1 MKAFGYVRVSTD
13 RQAEQGVSLEAQEA
27 KIHAMATVQG
37 AKLLDVTNVSGPL
50 PAEFMIK
57 DAILGHGTLTSSK
70 NESTWSRSARLCD
83 VTVR

>member
-1 MKAFGYVRVSTD
+1 
-13 RQAEQGVSLEAQEA
+13 
-27 KIHAMATVQG
+27 MATVQG